1 MCRFMLNKIGDLL
14 ELVSRIH
21 KRMATKM
28 TRQYVQEVV
37 VQQFFHTLQLLW
49 NAPVIIFR
57 HDRQIIILSRVRKV
71 VTSFVSTIQGTVV
84 HE

>member
-1 MCRFMLNKIGDLL
+1 MLDKIGDLL
-14 ELVSRIH
+14 ELVSCIP
-21 KRMATKM
+21 KRMTTKM
-28 TRQYVQEVV
+28 TWQYVQEVV

-57 HDRQIIILSRVRKV
+57 HDRQIVILSRVRKV
-71 VTSFVSTIQGTVV
+71 VTSFLSTIQAMVV